1 MMTFVIAAAGG
12 LASFVYRVC
21 RAPRVKRFAMAL
33 LWYGMALF
41 GAAFWYLVYL
51 KAISMFS

>member
-21 RAPRVKRFAMAL
+21 RAPRIKRFATAL